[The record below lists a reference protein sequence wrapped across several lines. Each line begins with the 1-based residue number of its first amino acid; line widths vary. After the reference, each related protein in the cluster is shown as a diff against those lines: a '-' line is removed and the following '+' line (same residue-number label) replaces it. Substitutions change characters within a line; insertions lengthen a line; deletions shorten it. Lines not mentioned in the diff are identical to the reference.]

1 MLKGKLGTLAHIIFF
16 QNPST
21 LEGKTPI
28 PFVGKKQGKEK
39 IYTFSVYLYPISSS
53 TNT

>member
-39 IYTFSVYLYPISSS
+39 NLHFFSIFVSNI
-53 TNT
+53 